1 MQFAAVVLSPP
12 VQLHTL
18 LFGFPA
24 DWLTLLA
31 DAIEVAL
38 AIAYLVGVSR
48 LKAKGRSWPVART
61 VAFLTGD
68 AVIFIATGSGFAS
81 YDNSVF
87 TVHVIQ
93 HLLLMNG
100 APILLALSGSVT
112 LLLQA
117 SNRRT
122 QTLVIKI
129 LHSRVL
135 RFMTLPFIAWL
146 MNWLTM
152 YVYFLTPVY
161 KLSIEH
167 PLFHDYT
174 HLHFLIA
181 GFFFWGALISVD
193 PLPHKMGFPAKLGYL
208 LSGIPFGSFLGIAIM
223 QMQTSIDPAVHTLA
237 DTHMGGS
244 VLWAFGEV
252 FTLAAL
258 GVIFLQWA
266 RAEERAAVRLDRE
279 LYG

>member
-1 MQFAAVVLSPP
+1 MHLAADVLSPP
-12 VQLHTL
+12 VRLHTL
-18 LFGFPA
+18 LLGFPT

-31 DAIEVAL
+31 DAIELAL

-48 LKAKGRSWPVART
+48 LKRKGRSWPVART
-61 VAFLTGD
+61 VAFLAGD
-68 AVIFIATGSGFAS
+68 AVVFIATGSGFAS
-81 YDNSVF
+81 YDDSNF

-93 HLLLMNG
+93 HLMLMNA
-100 APILLALSGSVT
+100 APILLALSGSMT

-117 SNRRT
+117 ANRRT
-122 QTLVIKI
+122 QTLAIKF
-129 LHSRVL
+129 LHSRYL
-135 RFMTLPFIAWL
+135 RFLTLPVIAWL
-146 MNWLTM
+146 MNWVTM

-174 HLHFLIA
+174 HLHFLIS
-181 GFFFWGALISVD
+181 GFFFWGALIAVD
-193 PLPHKMGFPAKLGYL
+193 PLPHKMGFPAKLAYL

-223 QMQTSIDPAVHTLA
+223 QMHTSIDPAAHTLA
-237 DTHMGGS
+237 DTHTGGS
-244 VLWAFGEV
+244 VLWAFGEI

-266 RAEERAAVRLDRE
+266 KAEERAAARLDRQ